1 MFGIEEYP
9 LSFLMN
15 FDLLM
20 LIVVEYMHREVK
32 LLGQVGYLL
41 PCLII
46 PHSLNVNHN
55 VMMQKMPYYLYKK
68 VVVNLHDLE
77 INEMCF
83 VKLELKDSY
92 LIEVLKLLQKH

>member
-1 MFGIEEYP
+1 
-9 LSFLMN
+9 MN

-41 PCLII
+41 PCSI
-46 PHSLNVNHN
+46 
-55 VMMQKMPYYLYKK
+55 MMQKMPYYLYKK

-83 VKLELKDSY
+83 VKLGLKDSY

>member
-9 LSFLMN
+9 LNFLRN

-20 LIVVEYMHREVK
+20 LIVVEYMHHEVK
-32 LLGQVGYLL
+32 LLGRLG
-41 PCLII
+41 
-46 PHSLNVNHN
+46 SLFGARLAHLR
-55 VMMQKMPYYLYKK
+55 MPYYLYRK

-77 INEMCF
+77 INGMYF

>member
-1 MFGIEEYP
+1 
-9 LSFLMN
+9 MN

-32 LLGQVGYLL
+32 LLGRVGYLL
-41 PCLII
+41 ACSI
-46 PHSLNVNHN
+46 
-55 VMMQKMPYYLYKK
+55 MMQKMPYYLYKK

>member
-1 MFGIEEYP
+1 
-9 LSFLMN
+9 MN

-32 LLGQVGYLL
+32 LLGRVGYLL
-41 PCLII
+41 AC
-46 PHSLNVNHN
+46 SL
-55 VMMQKMPYYLYKK
+55 MRQKMPYYLYKK

>member
-1 MFGIEEYP
+1 
-9 LSFLMN
+9 MN

-20 LIVVEYMHREVK
+20 PIVVEYMHREVK
-32 LLGQVGYLL
+32 LLGRVGFLL
-41 PCLII
+41 ACSI
-46 PHSLNVNHN
+46 
-55 VMMQKMPYYLYKK
+55 MMQKMPYYLYKK

>member
-1 MFGIEEYP
+1 
-9 LSFLMN
+9 MN

-32 LLGQVGYLL
+32 LLGRVGFLL
-41 PCLII
+41 ACSI
-46 PHSLNVNHN
+46 
-55 VMMQKMPYYLYKK
+55 MMQKMPYYLYKK
-68 VVVNLHDLE
+68 LVVNLHDLE

>member
-1 MFGIEEYP
+1 
-9 LSFLMN
+9 MN

-32 LLGQVGYLL
+32 LLGQVGCLV
-41 PCLII
+41 PCSI
-46 PHSLNVNHN
+46 
-55 VMMQKMPYYLYKK
+55 MMQKMPYYLYKK